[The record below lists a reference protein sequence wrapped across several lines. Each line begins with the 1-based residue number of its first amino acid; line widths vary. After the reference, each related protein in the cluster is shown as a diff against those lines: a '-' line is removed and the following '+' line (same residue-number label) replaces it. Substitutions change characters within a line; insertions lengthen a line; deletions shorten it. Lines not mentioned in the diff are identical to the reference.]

1 MKGRYNNKYRENPE
15 TQIVIQ
21 SEIIHL
27 TLKGLEA
34 SGSLKVWWA
43 MCGRSGDI
51 IMKTG
56 GRREVWDVEES
67 EEGLGMK

>member
-34 SGSLKVWWA
+34 SGSLKV
-43 MCGRSGDI
+43 
-51 IMKTG
+51 
-56 GRREVWDVEES
+56 
-67 EEGLGMK
+67 